1 MSDTGSSVAPG
12 LGQEFFDV
20 GNAFVK
26 WCNAAGG
33 INGRKIQ
40 LTEYDAKLFNV
51 AQQMIQACQ
60 TEFMLVGNG
69 NGLDAPGASPAR
81 RMRARPDPVLRGL
94 AGSDRAGLQVQGTP
108 NPPTSSRWGRS
119 G

>member
-1 MSDTGSSVAPG
+1 MSDAGSTVAPG

-20 GNAFVK
+20 GTAFVK
-26 WCNAAGG
+26 WCNDAGG

-60 TEFMLVGNG
+60 TRIH
-69 NGLDAPGASPAR
+69 AR
-81 RMRARPDPVLRGL
+81 R
-94 AGSDRAGLQVQGTP
+94 
-108 NPPTSSRWGRS
+108 
-119 G
+119 